1 MYYAYLRD
9 NLLEALSKRLPSEE
23 RLSAPLKGAEYNVAN
38 NVANLVKKRN
48 KNKENT
54 GYSLEP
60 KLAKEVEEFIKDY
73 RPGALLVLP
82 EELDAGSVYNNIQ
95 FKKWIL
101 ANVPENKIVVLKNL
115 GKPGIVMT

>member
-9 NLLEALSKRLPSEE
+9 NLSEALSKRLPSEE

-95 FKKWIL
+95 FKKWVL